1 MRKNLS
7 TIWNALWQYR
17 VDCIPVE
24 AEMETYN
31 EEWDEI
37 CRAMAHLHEA
47 LGIEQKDHV
56 MTEDI
61 HLKDF
66 YKWLDTYPDY
76 VTQWEVTGAFEGVRY
91 VRFLVR
97 EDEDE

>member
-17 VDCIPVE
+17 VDCIPEE

-37 CRAMAHLHEA
+37 CTAMAHLHEA
-47 LGIEQKDHV
+47 LGIEQKD
-56 MTEDI
+56 TE
-61 HLKDF
+61 
-66 YKWLDTYPDY
+66 
-76 VTQWEVTGAFEGVRY
+76 
-91 VRFLVR
+91 
-97 EDEDE
+97 